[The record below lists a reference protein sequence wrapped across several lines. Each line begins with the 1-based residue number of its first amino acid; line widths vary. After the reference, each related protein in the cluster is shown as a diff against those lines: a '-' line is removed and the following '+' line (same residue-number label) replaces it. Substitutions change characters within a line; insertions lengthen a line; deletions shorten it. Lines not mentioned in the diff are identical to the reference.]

1 MLLNDLLAPNEIEVL
16 EADDMLQGAEARHQ
30 ASVKQPKLTLPA
42 WMASRRPNLI
52 AGRPFDLDS
61 HEYLRGIYADTA
73 PQVVVTKAA
82 QMGISE
88 YLISWVLWSADERN
102 ATGLYVMPTD
112 THISDF
118 SAARLGPAVEPAVSP
133 YLASRIVAGG
143 EHGADRVGLKRVGD
157 RFVYLRGAKVGPDG
171 RAAQLKS
178 IDADVFVRD
187 EVDEMDKRVKPI
199 VDERIGASAIA
210 EWRAASTPTYAE
222 QGIHAEW
229 LLSDQREWHLTCP
242 ACGLRQPLRLDNL
255 VLEWDQI
262 ERPVRW
268 GQDAAGHPACVC
280 RKCGVVLDRT
290 APGEWVAA
298 YPDRPVHGYMITGLA
313 SARKAL
319 GEILAGLASTDE
331 SVRMQTYNQKLGLT
345 YRVSGAKSLSTSSL
359 NLCKREYLMGPRP
372 GDTYMGIDIG
382 RLLHVVIRAKLG
394 NGDRPLRWAEEVET
408 FEDASRLM
416 RQYSVRVCVVDA
428 LPETHAVRDFQKA
441 NPGRVW
447 LAYYPEQKRGSKEVE
462 PEQWKPDDG
471 VVNLDRTRTLDK
483 MFGRFIDAARG
494 DPGNSLPINAD
505 SFPDYYNQIKAPE
518 RVLRSSSDGNQV
530 AVYVESGPDH
540 YAHAEN
546 YCAVA
551 SSAPTSNWDD
561 VQGLGTVE
569 DYQSRWQ

>member
-1 MLLNDLLAPNEIEVL
+1 MLLADVLAPHEIEAL
-16 EADDMLQGAEARHQ
+16 EADDMLFGADAVGKVKSPSLGLPDWMARH
-30 ASVKQPKLTLPA
+30 
-42 WMASRRPNLI
+42 RPYLI
-52 AGRPFDLDS
+52 AGRRFDLAS

-73 PQVVVTKAA
+73 PQMVVTKAA

-118 SAARLGPAVEPAVSP
+118 SAARLGPAIEPAVSP

-229 LLSDQREWHLTCP
+229 LLSDQREWHVTCP
-242 ACGLRQPLRLDNL
+242 ACGQKQPLRLDNL
-255 VLEWDQI
+255 VLEWDQL

-268 GQDAAGHPACVC
+268 GQDAAGAPACVC
-280 RKCGVVLDRT
+280 RKCGGVLDRT
-290 APGEWVAA
+290 GPGEWVPA
-298 YPDRPVHGYMITGLA
+298 YPGRPVHGYAITGLA
-313 SARKAL
+313 SARKHL
-319 GEILAGLASTDE
+319 SEILAGLASTDE
-331 SVRMQTYNQKLGLT
+331 SVRMQTFNQKLGLT
-345 YRVSGAKSLSTSSL
+345 YRVTGAKSLTTAML
-359 NLCKREYLMGPRP
+359 DKCRREYLLGPRP
-372 GDTYMGIDIG
+372 GETFMGIDVG
-382 RLLHVVIRAKLG
+382 RLLHVVIRGKLG
-394 NGDRPLRWAEEVET
+394 NGDRPLRWAGMVES
-408 FEDASRLM
+408 FDEAGRLL
-416 RQYSVRVCVVDA
+416 RQHGVRTCVVDA
-428 LPETHAVRDFQKA
+428 LPETRAVREFQKA
-441 NPGRVW
+441 NAGHVW
-447 LAYYPEQKRGSKEVE
+447 LAYYSEGKKGSKEVE
-462 PEQWKPDDG
+462 PAQWKPDDL
-471 VVNLDRTRTLDK
+471 VVNLDRTRTLDS
-483 MFGRFIDAARG
+483 MFGRFIAASRG
-494 DPGNSLPINAD
+494 EPGNSLPAGAD
-505 SFPDYYNQIKAPE
+505 ALPDYYAQLRAPE
-518 RVLRSSSDGNQV
+518 RVLRDTADGNQV

-546 YCAVA
+546 YCSVA
-551 SSAPTSNWDD
+551 SSAPASNWDD
-561 VQGLGTVE
+561 VAGLGHVDE
-569 DYQSRWQ
+569 FESRWT